1 MFIFQDMNPVHI
13 YTQEEIERILDRFKD
28 LPYIYYS
35 FLTTYYTGLRV
46 PEVYR
51 LTWDNIDFENKTLTV
66 DKNIIRK
73 NKDRLFK
80 RYNIAKGHSTIMT
93 TYNIYVRITDKMG
106 TDTVDSFLENIA

>member
-1 MFIFQDMNPVHI
+1 M
-13 YTQEEIERILDRFKD
+13 FKD

-73 NKDRLFK
+73 NKDGLSK

-93 TYNIYVRITDKMG
+93 TYNIYVKITDKKEIDIVAG
-106 TDTVDSFLENIA
+106 FLANIS

>member
-1 MFIFQDMNPVHI
+1 M
-13 YTQEEIERILDRFKD
+13 
-28 LPYIYYS
+28 
-35 FLTTYYTGLRV
+35 
-46 PEVYR
+46 
-51 LTWDNIDFENKTLTV
+51 DNIDFENKTLTV

-73 NKDRLFK
+73 NKDGLSK